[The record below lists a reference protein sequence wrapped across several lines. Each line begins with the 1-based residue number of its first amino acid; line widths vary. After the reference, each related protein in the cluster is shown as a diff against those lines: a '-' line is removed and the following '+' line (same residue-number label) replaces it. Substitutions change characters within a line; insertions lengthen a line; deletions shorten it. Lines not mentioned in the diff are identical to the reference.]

1 MNFQYPERIY
11 LFFFFELLA
20 AAEANIV
27 NKESPLGTFPMKI
40 TKLGA
45 QILLMELDQN
55 SELYLKR
62 ATRVATACSKSVGP
76 SVKVG
81 KIRQSLLLLA
91 LLQVEE
97 LALN

>member
-1 MNFQYPERIY
+1 M
-11 LFFFFELLA
+11 LA
-20 AAEANIV
+20 ASEAYYV

-45 QILLMELDQN
+45 HILLMELRQN

-62 ATRVATACSKSVGP
+62 ATRVATACSKSVGT

-97 LALN
+97 LAFN

>member
-1 MNFQYPERIY
+1 
-11 LFFFFELLA
+11 
-20 AAEANIV
+20 
-27 NKESPLGTFPMKI
+27 
-40 TKLGA
+40 
-45 QILLMELDQN
+45 MEMRQN

-62 ATRVATACSKSVGP
+62 ATRVATACSKSVGT

-97 LALN
+97 LAFNWSLVGWAMIDDPLLF

>member
-1 MNFQYPERIY
+1 
-11 LFFFFELLA
+11 
-20 AAEANIV
+20 
-27 NKESPLGTFPMKI
+27 
-40 TKLGA
+40 
-45 QILLMELDQN
+45 MEMRQN

-62 ATRVATACSKSVGP
+62 ATRVATACSKSVGT

-97 LALN
+97 LAFN